1 MAQIRELRNRI
12 KAVGNIERITKTMQ
26 MIATAKF
33 QATLKRATEAKP
45 YTTKLAKM
53 VGELAAAADG
63 SASDHPLLAAN
74 GDSGKELLV
83 VMSSNRGLCGG
94 YNANILRLAQ
104 QYIKQSDKQVDLEVI
119 GKKGIAF
126 FKFVGQTP
134 VNTYTD
140 FTDKTAYD
148 EVETVASDYIA
159 RFTAGDYDSIRVIYM
174 EFISNSRQLAQN
186 IQLLPLEPPTA
197 DEDAAASSGGTSV
210 YEFSPEPAKLL
221 GELLPLSVKSR
232 FFQCFND
239 AIVSEQI
246 SRMIAMKAATDN
258 AGKINKDLKRSANRA
273 RQAMITTE
281 LNEIIGGAAALE

>member
-1 MAQIRELRNRI
+1 MAQIREIRNRI

-33 QATLKRATEAKP
+33 QATLKRAIEAKP

-53 VGELAAAADG
+53 VGELAAAAGG
-63 SASDHPLLAAN
+63 SAGDHPLLAN
-74 GDSGKELLV
+74 NNSGKELV
-83 VMSSNRGLCGG
+83 VVLTSNRGLCGG
-94 YNANILRLAQ
+94 YNANVLRLAQ
-104 QYIKQSDKQVDLEVI
+104 QHVRTSDKQVDIEVV

-126 FKFVGQTP
+126 FKFIGLAP
-134 VNTYTD
+134 LNTYTE

-148 EVETVASDYIA
+148 EIETLAADYIE
-159 RFTAGDYDSIRVIYM
+159 RFTGGEYDAIRVVYM
-174 EFISNSRQLAQN
+174 EFISNARQTPQN
-186 IQLLPLEPPTA
+186 IQLLPLEPPAAETG
-197 DEDAAASSGGTSV
+197 DEVGGLTSV
-210 YEFSPEPAKLL
+210 YEFSPDPAQLL

-239 AIVSEQI
+239 SIVSEQI
-246 SRMIAMKAATDN
+246 ARMIAMKAATDN
-258 AGKINKDLKRSANRA
+258 AGKIGKELKRSANRA